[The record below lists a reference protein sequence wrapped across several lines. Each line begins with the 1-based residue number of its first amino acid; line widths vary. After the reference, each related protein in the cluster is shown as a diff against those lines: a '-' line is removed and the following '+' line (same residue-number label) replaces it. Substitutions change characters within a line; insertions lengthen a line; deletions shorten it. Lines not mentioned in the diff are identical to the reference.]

1 MKREIAR
8 GLFLLASLA
17 IATAAVAAWQPPVM
31 QVLSNAQAGAQCP
44 IPRVAKVA
52 IDAEP
57 DHDLLLFMYGMKQ
70 GLRP

>member
-1 MKREIAR
+1 M
-8 GLFLLASLA
+8 LASLA